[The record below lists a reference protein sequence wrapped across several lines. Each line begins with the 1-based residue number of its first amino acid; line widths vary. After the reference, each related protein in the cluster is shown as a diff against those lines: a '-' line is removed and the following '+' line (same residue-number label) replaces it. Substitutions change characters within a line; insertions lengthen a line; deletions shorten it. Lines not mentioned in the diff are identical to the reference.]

1 MKVGGRL
8 MREENSD
15 VVVLGGSIGGCM
27 AALSVAKMGFRVIL
41 TEETDWLGGQLTSQ
55 GVPPDEHKW
64 IEEYGSTTSYR
75 DFRQCVRNYYKENY
89 PLTNDAFNDVYLN
102 PGNGWVSRLAHEPK
116 VALSVLSDMLAP
128 YINSGKI
135 SVFYSYKIQDAKLN
149 GETVNSVIVQHL
161 NTNEKLELR
170 GTYFLD
176 ATECGDVMPIAKVE
190 YVVGAESKQET
201 GEPHALEGKDSLDTQ
216 AITYVFAVDYV
227 EGEVFTIEQPKQYDF
242 WKGYVPS
249 FSSQPLLDWYA
260 VNSADT
266 TTLKEFT
273 MFPNEEGIPSL
284 FTYRRIIDVSNV
296 REGLYDGDVSLIN
309 WPQNDYFLGSILDV
323 TDEERKKHLE
333 GAKQLS
339 LSLLYW
345 LQTEAPRLDGGEGY
359 PGLRMRKDVLD
370 TEDGFAKYPYIRES
384 RRIKALQTITEMD
397 VSKEERG
404 SKGIRKYKDS
414 IGVGSYHLD
423 LHHTTNSN
431 RAFYIPSYPFEIPLG
446 ALLPVRVK
454 NLLPACKNIGTTHI
468 TNGCYRLHPVE
479 WNIGESVGFL
489 VGYAM
494 LHNISPR
501 EIRDNPDH
509 LKQYQEILVENGIE
523 LHWPDEMEL

>member
-1 MKVGGRL
+1 
-8 MREENSD
+8 MREENAN
-15 VVVLGGSIGGCM
+15 VVVLGGSLGGCM

-55 GVPPDEHKW
+55 AVPPDEHKW
-64 IEEYGSTTSYR
+64 IEEFGATASYR
-75 DFRQCVRNYYKENY
+75 EFRQRVRNYYKENY
-89 PLTNDAFNDVYLN
+89 PLTTEALSDDYLN

-135 SVFYSYKIQDAKLN
+135 RVLYGYKPHDAELHN
-149 GETVNSVIVQHL
+149 DIIESVIVQHL
-161 NTNEKLELR
+161 HTNEKLKLV
-170 GTYFLD
+170 GTYILD
-176 ATECGDVMPIAKVE
+176 ATECGDVLPLAKVE

-201 GEPHALEGKDSLDTQ
+201 GEPHAREMKDPLDTQ

-227 EGEVFTIEQPKQYDF
+227 KGENFTIDKPEQYEF
-242 WKGYVPS
+242 WKNYVPS
-249 FSSQPLLDWYA
+249 FSSYSLLDWHA
-260 VNSADT
+260 VNAADT

-273 MFPNEEGIPSL
+273 MFPNNEGIPSL
-284 FTYRRIIDVSNV
+284 FTYRRILDVSKV
-296 REGLYDGDVSLIN
+296 EEGLYDGDISLIN
-309 WPQNDYFLGSILDV
+309 WPQNDYFLGSILNV
-323 TDEERKKHLE
+323 TDEERKKHLK
-333 GAKQLS
+333 GAKELS

-345 LQTEAPRLDGGEGY
+345 LQTEAPRLDGGRGF
-359 PGLRMRKDVLD
+359 PGLRLRKDVLG

-404 SKGIRKYKDS
+404 KKGIRKYKDS
-414 IGVGSYHLD
+414 VGIGCYHLD

-446 ALLPVRVK
+446 ALLTVRVK

-468 TNGCYRLHPVE
+468 TNGCCRLHPVE
-479 WNIGESVGFL
+479 WNIGEAAGFL
-489 VGYAM
+489 AGYAM
-494 LHNISPR
+494 LHNISTR
-501 EIRDNPDH
+501 EIRDNPEH
-509 LKQYQEILVENGIE
+509 LKHYQDILEDNGVA
-523 LHWPDEMEL
+523 LHWPEGMEV